1 MHRTK
6 LKLKMILGSLTMVV
20 LVALVSAVVVA
31 VVVNRQY
38 RRAAQ
43 RDIAQ
48 AIDIARDELVGLQAK
63 LAADTVQIATIN
75 TMGSKVKFLAK
86 YKSIPPNDS
95 TENVYRE
102 IATDLFHIGAMSNLW
117 QAAVYDAEGDVIA
130 FCARLEEGLFRLAY
144 AADRSKG
151 TYRVAALNSGKQD
164 EKPQW
169 QETADLT
176 GLPIQLK
183 YGNAPGSG
191 AKVGFKAVEAKLC
204 LTAATPVVSDQINRE
219 TGDIE
224 KKQFGWAVAIR
235 SLDSAFV
242 ARISRWTGM
251 QINLFGPTALSV
263 GTLAAYTTP
272 ADISAA
278 GTDPSW
284 ALASAAVEMGEMDL
298 AAESYLQGMLPLYD
312 DGRRVGA
319 LAALESKS
327 LIQANTWQ
335 LIKLLFLV
343 SLGCILAVLPAT
355 AFLANSLVKPI
366 LQVVARL
373 KDIAQGE
380 GDLTSRLV
388 VKSRDEIG
396 ELAQWFNAF
405 IAKLQEMMGG
415 ISDNARRIENS
426 SSDFSSLSE
435 QMSGGA
441 AQISTN
447 INGIAA
453 ATEEMS
459 ASISSV
465 AGAMEQTAS
474 NVNIMAASVEEM
486 NSTIQEIAKNS
497 ETARRITNDAVSK
510 VQRSSERVGDLGTA
524 AQDIT
529 KVTETIT
536 SISEQTNLLA
546 LNATIEAA
554 RAGDAGKGFAV
565 VANEIKELAKQTAGA
580 TLDIKKR
587 IEGIQGVSRET
598 VTDIGDILK
607 TIQDVDEVVG
617 TIAASVEEQSVTAK
631 EIAQNIS
638 QAAGG
643 IQEVN
648 TNLNN
653 SSATAQEISQDI
665 SAITRATDAM
675 TGQTGQVR
683 SCAGG
688 MSTLADELKAMVGR
702 FKI

>member
-6 LKLKMILGSLTMVV
+6 LKFKMVFGSLTMVV
-20 LVALVSAVVVA
+20 LVALVSAIVVA

-38 RRAAQ
+38 RQAAQ

-48 AIDIARDELVGLQAK
+48 AIDIARDELMGLQAK
-63 LAADTVQIATIN
+63 LSADTDQIATIN

-102 IATDLFHIGAMSNLW
+102 IATDLFRIGAMSNLW
-117 QAAVYDAEGDVIA
+117 QTAVYDVQGDVIA
-130 FCARLEEGLFRLAY
+130 FCVRLEEGHFRFAY

-164 EKPQW
+164 EKPEW
-169 QETADLT
+169 KETADLT

-183 YGNAPGSG
+183 YGAAPGSG

-204 LTAATPVVSDQINRE
+204 LTAATPIVSDQINRD

-224 KKQFGWAVAIR
+224 KKQFGWAVAVR
-235 SLDSAFV
+235 SLDNAFV
-242 ARISRWTGM
+242 SRIARWTGM
-251 QINLFGPTALSV
+251 RINLFGPTALSV
-263 GTLAAYTTP
+263 GTLAGYTTP
-272 ADISAA
+272 AGIAA
-278 GTDPSW
+278 ADTDPSW
-284 ALASAAVEMGEMDL
+284 TLASAAVAMGEMDL
-298 AAESYLQGMLPLYD
+298 AAESYLQGMLALYD

-335 LIKLLFLV
+335 LIQLLSLV
-343 SLGCILAVLPAT
+343 SLGCILAVLPVT
-355 AFLANSLVKPI
+355 AMLANSLIRPI

-415 ISDNARRIENS
+415 IAGNARRIENS

-497 ETARRITNDAVSK
+497 ETARRITNDAVGK
-510 VQRSSERVGDLGTA
+510 VRRSSERVGDLGTA

-536 SISEQTNLLA
+536 TISEQTNLLA

-554 RAGDAGKGFAV
+554 RAGEAGKGFAV

-598 VTDIGDILK
+598 VTDIGAILK

-617 TIAASVEEQSVTAK
+617 TIAASVEEQSITAK
-631 EIAQNIS
+631 EIAQNIG

-643 IQEVN
+643 IQEVH
-648 TNLNN
+648 TNLTN
-653 SSATAQEISQDI
+653 SSTTAQEISQDI
-665 SAITRATDAM
+665 SAITKATDTMA
-675 TGQTGQVR
+675 GQTGQVKA
-683 SCAGG
+683 CAGG
-688 MSTLADELKAMVGR
+688 MRGLADELKAMVGR